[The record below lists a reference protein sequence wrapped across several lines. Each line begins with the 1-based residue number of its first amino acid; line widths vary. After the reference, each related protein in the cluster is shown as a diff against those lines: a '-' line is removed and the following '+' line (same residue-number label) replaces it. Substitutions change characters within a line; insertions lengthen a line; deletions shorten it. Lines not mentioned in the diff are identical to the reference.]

1 MFLEEC
7 NALMTDIETI
17 WKEYNDKL
25 RRFIANRVAN
35 PSTVDDLLQEV
46 FVKIY
51 QRIGTL
57 ENDARIQS
65 WLYQVTRNAVI
76 DYLRS
81 QKPMEDI
88 PEDVSIPE
96 TGENTALIEL
106 AECIQPL
113 VERLSRTH
121 REAMVLSE
129 FEGLTQKEVAERLG
143 VSLSGAKSR
152 VQRGRAKLKELMM
165 DCCHIEFDHR
175 GSVIGYDPKNK
186 RYDTCQKNC

>member
-1 MFLEEC
+1 
-7 NALMTDIETI
+7 MTDIETI
-17 WKEYNDKL
+17 WREYHAKL
-25 RRFIANRVAN
+25 HRFIASRVTD
-35 PSTVDDLLQEV
+35 PSTVDDILQEV
-46 FVKIY
+46 FVKIH

-65 WLYQVTRNAVI
+65 WLYHVTRNAVI
-76 DYLRS
+76 DYFRG
-81 QKPMEDI
+81 QRPMEDI
-88 PEDVSIPE
+88 PEEVSIPE
-96 TGENTALIEL
+96 TSENTALMEL
-106 AECIQPL
+106 AECIRPM
-113 VERLSRTH
+113 VEQLPRAN

-129 FEGLTQKEVAERLG
+129 LEGLTQKEVAERLG

-186 RYDTCQKNC
+186 RCDTCQKNC